1 MTPEPSQQAFEE
13 VNARVRQAAETLG
26 LSDSVV
32 SALVHCEREIV
43 ISIPLRRDNGE
54 FEVLDG
60 FRIQHSSARGP
71 QKGGIRFHPAV
82 DLDDVRSLASLMTWK
97 TALVD
102 VPFGGAKGGV
112 TVDAAALSPREKEH
126 VIRAWTR
133 ALSPILGPQA
143 DIPAPD
149 IGTDA
154 QTMAWFMDEYSRI
167 HGFQPACVT
176 GKPLALFG
184 APGREEATG
193 RGVAQMA
200 ASILKASKRPT
211 QGARVALQGY
221 GNVGRFAALRC
232 RELGMNVVAIA
243 NVNGGVENGAGLELG
258 VDSTVE
264 GLLAESKGSPISSD
278 DVLTVD
284 CDVLI
289 PAALGGVI
297 TLGNVD
303 TIKCEFL
310 VEAANQP
317 TLANADEALRARGVT
332 VVPDILA
339 NAGGVIGSYFEW
351 TQNVQEYR
359 WSLERFRG
367 ELDAYMERAFEATY
381 KSADR
386 MKTDLR
392 TAAFTTAVERVAEAH
407 RLRGALL

>member
-1 MTPEPSQQAFEE
+1 MVPEPAQQAFEE
-13 VNARVRQAAETLG
+13 VNSRVRQAAETLG

-32 SALVHCEREIV
+32 SALVHCERETV
-43 ISIPLRRDNGE
+43 ISIPLRRDSGE

-112 TVDAAALSPREKEH
+112 AVDATALSPREKEH

-133 ALSPILGPQA
+133 ALAPILGPQA

-154 QTMAWFMDEYSRI
+154 QTMAWLMDEYSRI

-193 RGVAQMA
+193 RGVAQMV
-200 ASILKASKRPT
+200 ASILKATRRPT
-211 QGARVALQGY
+211 QGARVAIQGY

-243 NVNGGVENGAGLELG
+243 NVIGGIENQAGLDID
-258 VDSTVE
+258 VDTTVE
-264 GLLAESKGSPISSD
+264 SLLAQSKGSALSSEA
-278 DVLTVD
+278 VLSVD

-297 TLGNVD
+297 TASNVD
-303 TIKCEFL
+303 TLKCEFL

-317 TLANADEALRARGVT
+317 TVASADDVLRARGVT
-332 VVPDILA
+332 IVPDILA

-359 WSLERFRG
+359 WSLERFRN
-367 ELDAYMERAFEATY
+367 ELDSYMERAFEATR
-381 KSADR
+381 SAATR
-386 MKTDLR
+386 MKADLR

>member
-1 MTPEPSQQAFEE
+1 
-13 VNARVRQAAETLG
+13 
-26 LSDSVV
+26 
-32 SALVHCEREIV
+32 
-43 ISIPLRRDNGE
+43 
-54 FEVLDG
+54 
-60 FRIQHSSARGP
+60 
-71 QKGGIRFHPAV
+71 
-82 DLDDVRSLASLMTWK
+82 
-97 TALVD
+97 
-102 VPFGGAKGGV
+102 
-112 TVDAAALSPREKEH
+112 
-126 VIRAWTR
+126 
-133 ALSPILGPQA
+133 
-143 DIPAPD
+143 
-149 IGTDA
+149 
-154 QTMAWFMDEYSRI
+154 
-167 HGFQPACVT
+167 
-176 GKPLALFG
+176 
-184 APGREEATG
+184 
-193 RGVAQMA
+193 
-200 ASILKASKRPT
+200 
-211 QGARVALQGY
+211 
-221 GNVGRFAALRC
+221 
-232 RELGMNVVAIA
+232 
-243 NVNGGVENGAGLELG
+243 
-258 VDSTVE
+258 VE